1 MNDFL
6 TSIAPT
12 LASALLGPM
21 GGMAVAGLGKIL
33 GIGNA
38 TQKDITKAITDS
50 KITPDQ
56 LAEIQKLELQ
66 YKNDE
71 AERGF
76 KYAELQ
82 FKDVDSARNLEVQ
95 THSYTPSILTW
106 IIVIAVLALEG
117 AMLFGVKILVDDIVL
132 GRIMG
137 TLDTSLGLV
146 LAYWFGSNSSS
157 ARKTELLAQAT
168 PPG

>member
-33 GIGNA
+33 GIDNA